1 MALKSVS
8 KADPNFVPN
17 YQLSGIPFVTSSSA
31 LGTSPVE
38 IEFPFA
44 TKSVKVTNTG
54 AQPIRFGFSAHGVNE
69 TEGSFYYL
77 IPKADAGT
85 MPTVDFDVRCKSVFL
100 RSDSGTSG
108 FALYAALTPVG
119 SGSFPIITGSNGFE
133 GVG

>member
-8 KADPNFVPN
+8 IADPNYVPN
-17 YQLSGIPFVTSSSA
+17 YQLSGIPFVTSSSG

-54 AQPIRFGFSAHGVNE
+54 GAAIRFGFSQNGVNE
-69 TEGSFYYL
+69 AEGCFYYL
-77 IPKADAGT
+77 IPNAAAGT

-100 RSDSGTSG
+100 RSDSSTSG

-119 SGSFPIITGSNGFE
+119 SGSFPVITGSNGFE